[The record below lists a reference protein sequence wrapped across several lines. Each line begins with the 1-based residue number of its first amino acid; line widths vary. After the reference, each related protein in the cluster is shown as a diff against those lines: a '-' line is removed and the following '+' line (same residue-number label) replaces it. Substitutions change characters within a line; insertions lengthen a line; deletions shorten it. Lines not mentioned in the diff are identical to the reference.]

1 VREYFIGY
9 ALCPKE
15 EEDEAEE
22 EEEEEE
28 EEQRKRRND
37 NTSSKGNL
45 SYTMCHVCVQH
56 MVIPNT

>member
-1 VREYFIGY
+1 MREYFIGY

-37 NTSSKGNL
+37 NTSSKRNL
-45 SYTMCHVCVQH
+45 SYTMCHVRVQQ